1 MSDILEVTKKLTEEL
16 LQNLGVTAEVSISES
31 GDEENKMITV
41 NIDGGDL
48 GVLIG
53 YHGEHLSAIQTILS
67 MMVFQKTS
75 ERRTVI
81 VDAGG
86 YQGEKVARL
95 EDIAIRAAEK
105 ARFLAASV
113 ALPPMSSYE
122 RRIVHLKVEQL
133 DGVLSESEGDGWDRH
148 VVIKSK

>member
-1 MSDILEVTKKLTEEL
+1 MNDILKVSKKLTEEL
-16 LQNLGVTAEVSISES
+16 LQNLGVTAEVTLSES
-31 GDEENKMITV
+31 GEEENKIITV
-41 NIDGGDL
+41 NIDGEDL

-53 YHGEHLSAIQTILS
+53 YHGEHLSAIQTILAL
-67 MMVFQKTS
+67 MVFQKTG
-75 ERRTVI
+75 ERKTVI

-105 ARFLAASV
+105 ARFLASPV

-122 RRIVHLKVEQL
+122 RRIIHLKVEQL
-133 DGVLSESEGDGWDRH
+133 DGVLSESEGEGWDRH
-148 VVIKSK
+148 VIIKPR

>member
-1 MSDILEVTKKLTEEL
+1 MDEILNVTQNFCEEL
-16 LQNLGVTAEVSISES
+16 LKRLGVTAEVSVLET
-31 GDEENKMITV
+31 GDEEDKIITV
-41 NIDGGDL
+41 NINGDDL

-53 YHGEHLSAIQTILS
+53 YHGEHLSAIQTILAL
-67 MMVFQKTS
+67 MVFQKTG
-75 ERRTVI
+75 ERKTVI

-105 ARFLAASV
+105 ARFLASPV

-133 DGVLSESEGDGWDRH
+133 EGVLSESEGEGWDRH
-148 VVIKSK
+148 VIIKPR